1 MDFDIN
7 QVLTNPAAFGAAIAG
22 ITAFTRKHVWTAL
35 DGKGVIVFAVAVGLA
50 LRFALPLIPS
60 DIVNQVI
67 GTILIAVTVS
77 GNIDALRGIAKQA
90 STITPIRV
98 QQ

>member
-7 QVLTNPAAFGAAIAG
+7 HLLANPAAFAAAISG
-22 ITAFTRKHVWTAL
+22 ITAFTRKHVWTGL
-35 DGKGVIVFAVAVGLA
+35 DGKAVILFAVAVGLG
-50 LRFALPLIPS
+50 LRFVLPLIPS
-60 DIVNQVI
+60 DILNQVI
-67 GTILIAVTVS
+67 GTILIAITVS
-77 GNIDALRGIAKQA
+77 GNVDALKGIAKQA